1 MATNSNEAN
10 KSKTYEA
17 SQMHT
22 ALTLSIGAKM
32 GEVLDNRKEDEI
44 AQRKKLAAYLKSDPL
59 GLKSMTMKEESGKRE
74 SMREQ
79 RELRQS
85 ENKVRI
91 NTKRGKQEKDNIF
104 TDFGKAHGNGMH
116 TVQIGG
122 VFQQRADFR
131 RHWRSDPDLR
141 RWQQALT
148 DNMRNDRLLGDVRM
162 RWHENFKAD
171 RADLTQKH
179 NALYRQ
185 RSNTEEAG
193 QPKATA
199 DTVRELQ
206 VKLVPKLA
214 KSKKKG
220 NVSFNAGE
228 REKTAVGQIM
238 NFLIFMQVY
247 CPRLED
253 AFSFIDN
260 NGNGTVSYAEF
271 SEALSRLQFP
281 GDIKYIWRL
290 IDDDHSGLITAAE
303 WKKLEPY
310 VLQLRIQK
318 SLKRPIAEEN
328 FDADDM
334 TCWKFLNESQA
345 YKRRGVVTLENRE
358 NEDIFGRANPTLSP
372 RSEDS
377 QDDVESEAGKAKT
390 KTAGEPS
397 SPSET
402 DHSDSM
408 HMKRRLSST
417 ANTEQE
423 AVQATGTTEI
433 VQESQPSSRDSRI
446 LQTRSKSR
454 NLSIFVYRN
463 ADRNHAGEAVF
474 ISKPPQNLQDLLFV
488 ISRASRT
495 CRPLIEPVAKLLDTS
510 LLPIRGLEQVQNGE
524 TYLLK
529 GQESLDPPPHFL
541 ARQEKPHGG
550 SIRHLHDVQLAS
562 STEVG
567 ALRGWEPHPRR
578 VHRISDHMTRSFSS
592 GPRLLE
598 PIRLTSREPTARA
611 IRSGRF
617 MTASLGPCDT
627 V

>member
-1 MATNSNEAN
+1 MAGSMQITAMMMNMG
-10 KSKTYEA
+10 SK
-17 SQMHT
+17 MT
-22 ALTLSIGAKM
+22 ALSQKKQQ
-32 GEVLDNRKEDEI
+32 EEED
-44 AQRKKLAAYLKSDPL
+44 ARRRAGDYVKSDPL
-59 GLKSMTMKEESGKRE
+59 GLYARDKKQKEDLKRAFSDEKSAPVSVKKVMAGQKR
-74 SMREQ
+74 
-79 RELRQS
+79 
-85 ENKVRI
+85 
-91 NTKRGKQEKDNIF
+91 KQENSIF
-104 TDFGKAHGNGMH
+104 KEFGQEYEASGM
-116 TVQIGG
+116 GG
-122 VFQQRADFR
+122 AEMRGRGGAFKRYW
-131 RHWRSDPDLR
+131 HSDPDLR

-474 ISKPPQNLQDLLFV
+474 ISKPPQNLQDLV
-488 ISRASRT
+488 RAVGKS